1 MTDVTLSCQGGLNI
15 RAHRIVLSTFSPYFK
30 AIFESQPFVDT
41 PWTYPVVVMK
51 DYGFL
56 EVKAIIEF
64 VYRGEVSVPRD
75 RLASVLA
82 TARALEVSGLADLKA
97 ENFGVAATSGA
108 QGVNGTSESSN
119 SSPPVNGNNGFSCA
133 GGGGSLTPSP
143 ALPVSGGS
151 KRSLASVSSPNH
163 LHPHSDPSSLFT
175 HHSDT
180 IASELMTKRL
190 RGCLDGNDMS
200 SSSAALSALSSNASP
215 GSESSALHSAA
226 LSLSATGLPSLDG
239 VRSLL
244 QQPQRLPSSALNQL
258 VQQHR
263 QQQLLQHLAL
273 QTQRSSPTATQGNPV
288 AQRSQHSSSLQH
300 MMQKAPHLNQN
311 QGRERLHAA
320 RQLQLQSNSMK
331 QQILQHQLMRSKNL
345 QSSVGFGRQTHPFA
359 QYQQKI
365 RQQIQE
371 KQRNPQPNRH
381 LLPKTFKERV
391 KLETAVL
398 HDEDDEVEVMVK
410 EKDSGD
416 KENGRTP
423 LINDVHEEEEGN
435 EESSDRQVKAEELSG
450 ECLDAEEQQLVVR
463 EDDENQIQNE
473 DEEDMEQED
482 EEYEI
487 EIDKDAIFQQQ
498 QQLRLQQIQKQQHS
512 YQMQLQLEQ
521 EEQEQRLLDYHQT
534 LSQTGNT
541 SEDNENED
549 NGSGF
554 GFDWQE
560 GFTDDLPYPGQKMGD
575 TGSLIKSHHLQSA
588 SINSNT
594 NGGKNSTPLQT
605 PDFLQPRG
613 RKYLPSQTNDPNSRT
628 LVAYSCAAGRPRK
641 GNKAQE
647 ISPCPECNKVFVR
660 PDVLKLHYRSVHLN
674 ERHPCNLCPKIFK
687 WPGDLSKHKRTKHPD
702 KHPPANQNT
711 SLHVQ

>member
-15 RAHRIVLSTFSPYFK
+15 RAHRIVLSTFSPYFR

-97 ENFGVAATSGA
+97 ENFGVVA
-108 QGVNGTSESSN
+108 QGVNGTNESSN
-119 SSPPVNGNNGFSCA
+119 SSLPPVNGNNGFSCA

-163 LHPHSDPSSLFT
+163 LHPNSDPSSLFA

-180 IASELMTKRL
+180 ISSELMAKRL
-190 RGCLDGNDMS
+190 RGCLDGNDMN
-200 SSSAALSALSSNASP
+200 SSSAALSALSSNATSGP
-215 GSESSALHSAA
+215 DSSALHSAA
-226 LSLSATGLPSLDG
+226 LSLSATGSLSSLDG

-288 AQRSQHSSSLQH
+288 TQRNASLQQ
-300 MMQKAPHLNQN
+300 MMQKAVPTAAHLNQN

-331 QQILQHQLMRSKNL
+331 QQILQQQLMRSKNL
-345 QSSVGFGRQTHPFA
+345 QSNVGFVRQTHVTHPFA
-359 QYQQKI
+359 QFQQRI

-371 KQRNPQPNRH
+371 KQRNPLQNRH
-381 LLPKTFKERV
+381 LLPKSLKERV

-416 KENGRTP
+416 KENGR
-423 LINDVHEEEEGN
+423 LRNEDHEDGN
-435 EESSDRQVKAEELSG
+435 EESSDRQVKSEELGG
-450 ECLDAEEQQLVVR
+450 EDQEEQQLVVR
-463 EDDENQIQNE
+463 EDEENQNQNE
-473 DEEDMEQED
+473 EEEDMEHED

-549 NGSGF
+549 GNGSGF

-575 TGSLIKSHHLQSA
+575 SLIKSHHLQSA

-594 NGGKNSTPLQT
+594 NGSKNSTPLQT

-613 RKYLPSQTNDPNSRT
+613 RKYLAPETNDPDSP
-628 LVAYSCAAGRPRK
+628 VPYSYAAGRPRK